1 MRTRAALVVAG
12 VLIAI
17 ACAMAGA
24 QLWETVVPSDLKLDA
39 DAAAR
44 TFPAEAADEA
54 EGFEALMRWLFIA
67 TQLVT
72 VATLFVYAR
81 RSRSILK
88 ESAAGPIGTGFL
100 MGMVG
105 ICIVWLVSLPFGLV
119 EVWWSRKHDAIE
131 VGYVDYLFGT
141 FFGLSGEALSLCV
154 ILLIVMGFA
163 KLLRSAWWLPGVAL
177 LTGLTLLLAWLFP
190 FAYDTGLDRP
200 PSEIAS
206 DAAPLA
212 ERQDTEDVPVRVEN
226 VSEYINQPNA
236 FAMGIGDSRTVVLW
250 DTLVDDFEREE
261 VRSVV
266 SHEFGHLQHDHILKG
281 IGWSALFAL
290 PAAFVV
296 TLLTRRWRG
305 GLANP
310 AAVPTAL
317 LVVVVLQLVA
327 SPLTSGASRR
337 YEAEADWAALEAT
350 RDPAAM
356 VELHHG
362 FTEEALSD
370 PDPPGWFHWMFD
382 SHPSGA
388 ERVAMARAWRARE
401 RAR

>member
-1 MRTRAALVVAG
+1 MTRAGLVVAAA
-12 VLIAI
+12 LIVV
-17 ACAMAGA
+17 ACVAAGS
-24 QLWETVVPSDLKLDA
+24 QLWDTVVPEDLTLDA
-39 DAAAR
+39 AAAAR
-44 TFPAEAADEA
+44 TFDEEATDEA

-67 TQLVT
+67 TQVLT
-72 VATLFVYAR
+72 VATLFLYAR
-81 RSRSILK
+81 RAGGLLK

-100 MGMVG
+100 LGMLG
-105 ICIVWLVSLPFGLV
+105 FCIVWLASLPFGLI
-119 EVWWSRKHDAIE
+119 EIWWTRRHDAVE
-131 VGYVDYLFGT
+131 VDYLDYLFSS
-141 FFGLSGEALSLCV
+141 FFGLTGQALQLCL

-163 KLLRSAWWLPGVAL
+163 RLLRSAWWLPGVAAL
-177 LTGLTLLLAWLFP
+177 AGVTALLAWLSP
-190 FAYDTGLDRP
+190 YLLPGLDKP
-200 PSEIAS
+200 PPDIAA
-206 DAAPLA
+206 DARPLA
-212 ERQDTEDVPVRVEN
+212 ERQDVEDVPVRVEN
-226 VSEYINQPNA
+226 VSEYTEQPNA
-236 FAMGIGDSRTVVLW
+236 YALGLGDTRRIVLW
-250 DTLVDDFEREE
+250 DTLVDEFDREE

-266 SHEFGHLQHDHILKG
+266 SHEFGHLQHDHIAKS

-296 TLLTRRWRG
+296 MLITRRWKG

-350 RDPAAM
+350 RDPRSM
-356 VELHHG
+356 TELHHG
-362 FTEEALSD
+362 FTEKALSD

-388 ERVAMARAWRARE
+388 ERVAMARAWQQRRS
-401 RAR
+401 R